1 MVLRLF
7 SPMPQCGSRKGGT
20 LGAWFSDPPNKE
32 LGIKSSSTNGGF
44 MINCTGK
51 AKLKSKVT
59 GEIFEV
65 DPSDLDWQCT
75 GSEERPMG
83 SENCYSAEIE
93 YETSVGSHRVACTW
107 NVWEYPSGVE
117 NMIETTPE
125 GAELLEDFTY
135 GLGSSSRESDED

>member
-1 MVLRLF
+1 
-7 SPMPQCGSRKGGT
+7 MPWLT
-20 LGAWFSDPPNKE
+20 EPPSKA

-59 GEIFEV
+59 GEIFDV

-75 GSEERPMG
+75 RGEERQMG
-83 SENCYSAEIE
+83 SENCYSADIE

-117 NMIETTPE
+117 NMIETTPI

-135 GLGSSSRESDED
+135 GLGSSSLESDED